1 MCPVPKNSNLELIE
15 IGNMDGLNPRRRGIQ
30 ISLREWWNTW
40 EDFTG
45 DGMIVLN
52 KIIII
57 IINTIG

>member
-1 MCPVPKNSNLELIE
+1 MNEWGTRKT
-15 IGNMDGLNPRRRGIQ
+15 GIQ